1 MRGNKV
7 IEIPVSLGKFSLVP
21 WVSALLAIVLL
32 VTLFKMMIVVPA
44 GKRVVLFN
52 VLVGVEHRTLGEGM
66 HLVVPFV
73 QTPVA
78 YNVRTNTYTMSGRD
92 AEGQVTGDDALECLT
107 SDGQKIRVD
116 MSVIYRLI
124 PEEVWMLHREIGPD
138 YEDKIIRPEI
148 SSIARNTFT
157 NYTVVDIYSHKRDQ
171 VQAEIGQRL
180 KQSLAKYHIDVDE
193 TMIRNVTFSEAFA
206 HAIEQKQVALQDAER
221 MRFILDKE
229 RQEKERKIIEAQG
242 EAEAIRQKAAVLRA
256 NPLLIQYEYV
266 NKLAPGIQTI
276 ITDQKTLMNLPS
288 EVFRKK

>member
-7 IEIPVSLGKFSLVP
+7 IDLPVSLGKFSLVP
-21 WVSALLAIVLL
+21 WFSAFLAIVLL

-92 AEGQVTGDDALECLT
+92 AEGQLPGDDALECLT
-107 SDGQKIRVD
+107 ADGQKIRVD
-116 MSVIYRLI
+116 MSVIYRLN
-124 PEEVWMLHREIGPD
+124 PEEVWLLHREIGPD

-157 NYTVVDIYSHKRDQ
+157 NYTVVDIYSHKRDR
-171 VQAEIGQRL
+171 VQAEIGERL
-180 KQSLAKYHIDVDE
+180 KRSLAKYHIDVDE

-206 HAIEQKQVALQDAER
+206 HAIEQKQVALQEAER
-221 MRFILDKE
+221 MRFVLDKE

-266 NKLAPGIQTI
+266 NKIAPGIKTI
-276 ITDQKTLMNLPS
+276 ITDQKTLMNLPAD
-288 EVFRKK
+288 FLHGK